1 MSQVV
6 YVMVSNHRDT
16 KGVDARRSRQ
26 NRFPQYFFGD
36 FQDRLL
42 DRQDRDTRQR
52 VEAALSEGGIAV
64 GRFIEHVLRGDEL
77 IVRPLCSPPPLRQ

>member
-1 MSQVV
+1 
-6 YVMVSNHRDT
+6 MVNNHRDM

-26 NRFPQYFFGD
+26 NRFPEYFFGD

-52 VEAALSEGGIAV
+52 LEAALSEGGTPSAASSSTYC
-64 GRFIEHVLRGDEL
+64 EAT
-77 IVRPLCSPPPLRQ
+77 SS

>member
-1 MSQVV
+1 
-6 YVMVSNHRDT
+6 MVSNHRDM

-42 DRQDRDTRQR
+42 DREDRYVLQSL
-52 VEAALSEGGIAV
+52 EAALSEGGITIS
-64 GRFIEHVLRGDEL
+64 RFIEYVLRGDEL
-77 IVRPLCSPPPLRQ
+77 VVRPLCSLLPLRQ